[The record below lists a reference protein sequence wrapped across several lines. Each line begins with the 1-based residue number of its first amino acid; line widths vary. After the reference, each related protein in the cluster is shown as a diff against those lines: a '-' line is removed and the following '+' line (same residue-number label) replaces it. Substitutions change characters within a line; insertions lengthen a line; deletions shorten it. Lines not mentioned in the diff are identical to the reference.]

1 MEYVSKKVGFTMKKG
16 NPWALLP
23 IAVFLVLFIAVG
35 VIDNR
40 MGGMFG
46 DSLPAIVGFLI
57 ALIVAFLQNPKGT
70 KLTFEE
76 KLNTMARGAGEENIM
91 IMCLVFILAGAFSAS
106 VKAAGGADATVNFG
120 LSILP
125 GNVAVV
131 GVFII
136 GCFIS
141 TSMGTSVGT
150 IVALAPIA
158 IGISEKTGI
167 SMALCIGA
175 AVCGAMFGDNLSMI
189 SDTTIA
195 ATRTQGCAMKDK
207 FRENFK
213 IALPAAIVTAII
225 FFVSTMGTNY
235 APAEELTYNVVR
247 IIPYLV
253 VLIGALV
260 GLNVFLLLVGGTVLS
275 LAIGIA
281 YGDFGLL
288 DTFKIMGDG
297 IMSMYDITVI
307 SILVAGVVSLVRQN
321 GGIDWILYVIRR
333 CIHGKKGAEIGIA
346 ALSSVVDCSTANNT
360 VAIVIAGPIAKEI
373 AEDYDISP
381 KRTASLLDIFTSTFQ
396 GIIPYG
402 AQLLYAAAATEMATQ
417 KISSVQIVPYCYYP
431 ILLGVSALLFIIFG
445 KETAKK

>member
-1 MEYVSKKVGFTMKKG
+1 MKKG

-35 VIDNR
+35 IIDNR

-275 LAIGIA
+275 LAIGVA

-288 DTFKIMGDG
+288 DIFKIMGDG

-321 GGIDWILYVIRR
+321 GGIDWILYMIRR

>member
-1 MEYVSKKVGFTMKKG
+1 MEYVRKKVGFTMKKG

-35 VIDNR
+35 IIDNR

-275 LAIGIA
+275 LAIGVA

-288 DTFKIMGDG
+288 DIFKIMGDG

>member
-1 MEYVSKKVGFTMKKG
+1 MEYVRKKVGFTMKKG

-23 IAVFLVLFIAVG
+23 IAVFLMLFIAVG
-35 VIDNR
+35 IIDNR

-288 DTFKIMGDG
+288 DIFKIMGDG

>member
-1 MEYVSKKVGFTMKKG
+1 MEYVRKKVGFTMKKG

-35 VIDNR
+35 ILDNR

-275 LAIGIA
+275 LAIGVA

-288 DTFKIMGDG
+288 DIFKIMGDG

-321 GGIDWILYVIRR
+321 GGIDWILYMIRR